1 MWLKGEHR
9 FVRNLNRRWGSF
21 AYGRPC
27 LMHAILPGH
36 AASAAAAGQL
46 PYPQAAT
53 EKGQAA
59 KFTIA
64 IKAAGKRNWREAL
77 ELWEDAKVAGFH
89 ADVIVGSATAAALS
103 AAGQWR
109 QCLGLLRA
117 LPAGQMQLG
126 VFAYNAG
133 LTSCARCERWSFGL
147 AVLKSM
153 HMWDIQMQIVTFNA
167 CTALLRPRNSWQAAE
182 ACLQRAATSDF
193 RPNVVSYN
201 TLLSFASPWP
211 YAGQLLRAA
220 RAQGLKTDSTTWNS
234 AQSGQQAW
242 CAAMLSSAISRGV
255 EIDVVAIN
263 TGSTSCAALSA
274 WTSALQLLRWGKR
287 RGLRMETATRS
298 AASSA
303 CEASGKW
310 AWALECCRVS
320 AAGMAADA
328 ISMGAGITSWS
339 CGQIWEAASCTLLE
353 VTSLELQADIV
364 SFGALLHACDGGSCW
379 DVALR
384 VIQQMAA
391 AKIRSNAVA
400 QSAAMATCR
409 SFGKWPT
416 AAGLLSA
423 TSPHSSVLYNALVG
437 TCASC
442 AEWRSALHF
451 CMEATQHA
459 LQPDSIT
466 CSTAAAACG
475 ACSQWQLATARKCWV
490 LSEAAGCKPE
500 NADPSLTA
508 LLSLVALPAC
518 AAVVYSILVA
528 CEAQAL
534 DRSSLGTMV
543 HALCQAW
550 QWRLA
555 LQLVVQAAKHELYA
569 DAVSTSEVVSACVHS
584 DAMTQARWMM
594 HQSREAAGLLRRS
607 SGKKKV
613 PSASFIVVCIWMC
626 LF

>member
-220 RAQGLKTDSTTWNS
+220 RAQGVRLHGSMSGGCWTDSS
-234 AQSGQQAW
+234 YE
-242 CAAMLSSAISRGV
+242 GV

-475 ACSQWQLATARKCWV
+475 ACSQWQLATAR
-490 LSEAAGCKPE
+490 
-500 NADPSLTA
+500 LTHPG
-508 LLSLVALPAC
+508 S
-518 AAVVYSILVA
+518 
-528 CEAQAL
+528 AQAL

-550 QWRLA
+550 QWRLT

-607 SGKKKV
+607 SGEKRCRV
-613 PSASFIVVCIWMC
+613 PASLWCAYGCVF
-626 LF
+626 FE

>member
-1 MWLKGEHR
+1 
-9 FVRNLNRRWGSF
+9 
-21 AYGRPC
+21 
-27 LMHAILPGH
+27 
-36 AASAAAAGQL
+36 
-46 PYPQAAT
+46 
-53 EKGQAA
+53 
-59 KFTIA
+59 
-64 IKAAGKRNWREAL
+64 
-77 ELWEDAKVAGFH
+77 
-89 ADVIVGSATAAALS
+89 
-103 AAGQWR
+103 
-109 QCLGLLRA
+109 
-117 LPAGQMQLG
+117 MQLG

-475 ACSQWQLATARKCWV
+475 ACSQWQLATAR
-490 LSEAAGCKPE
+490 
-500 NADPSLTA
+500 LTHPG
-508 LLSLVALPAC
+508 S
-518 AAVVYSILVA
+518 
-528 CEAQAL
+528 AQAL

-550 QWRLA
+550 QWRLT

-607 SGKKKV
+607 SGEKRCRV
-613 PSASFIVVCIWMC
+613 PASLWCAYGCVF
-626 LF
+626 FE